1 MISFTPTS
9 VAVAMAMIHSSGHR
23 HQGTAGAI
31 PLSFLLTR
39 RMMSTRW
46 LRSFSY
52 WAPEYVL
59 YGQLSEKADIYSF
72 GVLLQETVSRKRKK
86 VLT

>member
-1 MISFTPTS
+1 
-9 VAVAMAMIHSSGHR
+9 MAMIHSSCHR
-23 HQGTAGAI
+23 HQGTAGPI

-46 LRSFSY
+46 RPFCF

-59 YGQLSEKADIYSF
+59 YDQLSEKADIYSF
-72 GVLLQETVSRKRKK
+72 GVLLQEIVSRKRKF
-86 VLT
+86 